1 MAIQEPEEDAEPVE
15 QAIEPGLPI
24 IDPHHHVRDRLGSRY
39 MFDDFLADL
48 SACGHNI
55 RATVMIESGDMFRA
69 GGPPELRPVG
79 ETEFLNGVAAMFA
92 SGKYSATLR
101 LRRHRR
107 LPRFARSASACGR

>member
-1 MAIQEPEEDAEPVE
+1 MSQPHATEAPL
-15 QAIEPGLPI
+15 EPGLPI
-24 IDPHHHVRDRLGSRY
+24 IDPHHHVRDRAGARY
-39 MFDDFLADL
+39 LFDDFLADL

-92 SGKYSATLR
+92 SGKYGATLAER
-101 LRRHRR
+101 
-107 LPRFARSASACGR
+107 ASSAAPTCGSESGCGR